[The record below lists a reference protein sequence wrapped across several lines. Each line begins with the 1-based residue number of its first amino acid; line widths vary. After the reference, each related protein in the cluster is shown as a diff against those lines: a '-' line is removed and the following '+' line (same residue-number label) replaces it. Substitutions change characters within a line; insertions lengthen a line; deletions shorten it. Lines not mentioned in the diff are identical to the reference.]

1 MEMKARH
8 IYRIIAAIVLCL
20 VILPVLQVLLVKFV
34 DPPFTVSMVWRWVIH
49 TVTLKPCD
57 IAYEWRPLS
66 QISPYLRRAVLAAED
81 QRFVSHG
88 GFDFIELEKALKEME
103 NGDRMRGA
111 STISMQAARTLFLWS
126 GRSWVRKGLEAYYT
140 VLLELILSKERIL
153 ELYLNTVDWG
163 AGVYGAEAAANK
175 YFRTSSSRLS
185 RAQAALLAAILP
197 NPKKWS
203 ATKPGPY
210 VRKRQQFIL
219 RYMNHMPLLAE

>member
-1 MEMKARH
+1 MKARH

-20 VILPVLQVLLVKFV
+20 AILPVLQVLLVKFV
-34 DPPFTVSMVWRWVIH
+34 DPPFTVSMVWRWIIH
-49 TVTLKPCD
+49 VVSLKPCD
-57 IAYEWRPLS
+57 IAYEWRPLK

-81 QRFVSHG
+81 QRFVDHS

-103 NGDRMRGA
+103 EGDRMRGA
-111 STISMQAARTLFLWS
+111 STISMQTARTLFLWS
-126 GRSWVRKGLEAYYT
+126 SRSWARKALEAYYT
-140 VLLELILSKERIL
+140 IILELILSKERIL

-175 YFRTSSSRLS
+175 YFRTSSSRLN

-203 ATKPGPY
+203 AVKPGPY
-210 VRKRQQFIL
+210 VRKRQRFIL
-219 RYMNHMPLLAE
+219 RYMNHMPLLAK